1 MIKRQNGHGGIERT
15 KNGNYRIRVYDI
27 VDGNRKRITLK
38 NNIKSKKEAERM
50 LEEYYTNPWDLDI
63 ETMTLEELFEQ
74 FYKEKTEPV
83 IQVAEDTLNGYKYDF
98 KRCRPL
104 HKEKF
109 KNLKVPQLQNF
120 INNLNASDG
129 TKNKTKFFLVQL
141 YEFGMRMEYVRFNKA
156 KSIKIYKRN
165 DERIGNIFTDE
176 EIKKLWKYVEVN
188 NWIDVILIMIYT
200 GYRIGEI
207 VSIKKENVDLENG
220 LIKGGNKTK
229 KGKNRI
235 VPIREEIY
243 ELVQKRYMTSKTNYL
258 VDNKEWKILNENR
271 IGMPIR
277 KNYLREQFYKVM
289 DKLNMKHRPHDTR
302 KTLATLMRKND
313 INDSIIL
320 DIMGHT
326 KIDTTRRYYIKND
339 FKTLKSNMERLSNH
353 SKVTVIKKRTS

>member
-27 VDGNRKRITLK
+27 VDGKRKRITLK

-141 YEFGMRMEYVRFNKA
+141 YEFAMRMEYVRFNRA
-156 KSIKIYKRN
+156 RSIKIYKRN

-176 EIKKLWKYVEVN
+176 EIEKLWKYVEVN

-235 VPIREEIY
+235 
-243 ELVQKRYMTSKTNYL
+243 
-258 VDNKEWKILNENR
+258 
-271 IGMPIR
+271 
-277 KNYLREQFYKVM
+277 EQFLLEKKYM
-289 DKLNMKHRPHDTR
+289 NW
-302 KTLATLMRKND
+302 
-313 INDSIIL
+313 
-320 DIMGHT
+320 
-326 KIDTTRRYYIKND
+326 
-339 FKTLKSNMERLSNH
+339 FKKG
-353 SKVTVIKKRTS
+353 I

>member
-1 MIKRQNGHGGIERT
+1 
-15 KNGNYRIRVYDI
+15 
-27 VDGNRKRITLK
+27 
-38 NNIKSKKEAERM
+38 
-50 LEEYYTNPWDLDI
+50 
-63 ETMTLEELFEQ
+63 
-74 FYKEKTEPV
+74 
-83 IQVAEDTLNGYKYDF
+83 
-98 KRCRPL
+98 
-104 HKEKF
+104 
-109 KNLKVPQLQNF
+109 
-120 INNLNASDG
+120 
-129 TKNKTKFFLVQL
+129 
-141 YEFGMRMEYVRFNKA
+141 MRMEYVRFNRA
-156 KSIKIYKRN
+156 RSIKIYKRN

-176 EIKKLWKYVEVN
+176 EIEKLWKYVEVN